1 MSSQTDKP
9 SKLRPGSGQ
18 MVKSLLLDNIDASVP
33 SVSVYTPSLTVFCF
47 FYLIT
52 LVSVWICGDKH
63 PQQGFFINSVQNHIP
78 NCLHFKKQMKCTF
91 EFFMNLRRHLAST
104 GSSH

>member
-63 PQQGFFINSVQNHIP
+63 PQQGFFINSVSEPHPKLSAFQETNEMY
-78 NCLHFKKQMKCTF
+78 F
-91 EFFMNLRRHLAST
+91 
-104 GSSH
+104 